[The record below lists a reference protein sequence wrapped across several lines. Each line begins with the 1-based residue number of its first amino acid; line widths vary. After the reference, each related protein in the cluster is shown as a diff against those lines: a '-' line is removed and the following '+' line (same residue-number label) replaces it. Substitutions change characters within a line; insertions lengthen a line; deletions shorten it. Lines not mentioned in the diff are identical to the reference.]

1 MKKLL
6 AIVVLGLLWGS
17 SANARI
23 ILFKNCEYG
32 EQKNFDKFEFKI
44 NTSKKQIESIQIYSD
59 KWYEYVTKSN
69 QYSGPKIN
77 KQEYN
82 IDYYSPPYLKGTR
95 DFVYKLK
102 KRREEL
108 DFSLN
113 NKKIIQ
119 TFFYEDGSN
128 LSTEIKCK

>member
-6 AIVVLGLLWGS
+6 AIVVLSLLWSS

-23 ILFKNCEYG
+23 ILFKNCGFETEDYDRWEY
-32 EQKNFDKFEFKI
+32 KI
-44 NTSKKQIESIQIYSD
+44 NTSKKKIESIQIYSD
-59 KWYEYVTKSN
+59 KWYEYMKKTKQS
-69 QYSGPKIN
+69 SGPKIN

-95 DFVYKLK
+95 DFVYKFK